1 MEIKNIIVE
10 ENSTKEIES
19 AISHDQNAVP
29 YIPMSK
35 LPSMGTVIPL
45 NLAGETAQAQY
56 KFSEEFPDVDKYLV
70 DKLGYTSK
78 YALSEALG
86 AEQADAVALAIK
98 QIDNGKGFIL
108 ADMAGIGKG
117 RCGASVLR
125 YARVN
130 GYLPIFITEK
140 PNLFTAMYRDIVDI
154 GGLETKTS
162 GKPYLGIPL
171 ILNGYTSGGYEKVYD
186 EFGKKSKKQKPSE
199 TGILNREGVEVITAP
214 KQDEI
219 KEILKHNKFPKGY
232 DYMMLTYSQLA
243 GKSGKVKSNWIQEII
258 NKLDGKVVIVMDECH
273 NASGTTS
280 DVGKSISSIISLA
293 KGVTFVSATFSKRP
307 DNMYIYALK
316 TDIIDSPLGTKKLIE
331 VIKRGGERLTENL
344 ASNLVEAQQMI
355 RRERTYENCDVDYK
369 FMSDEDKEVLFLKYN
384 KTIKLYRELEDFFSS
399 KNPLF
404 VRAKKAAAE
413 KFSKIEGIELAD
425 GKKPKK
431 QKELEAWYE
440 KNDGKYRVTSFTAGD
455 FKRNRFNFIE
465 TLLFALKAEFVANT
479 ALSQIL
485 NNQLDNVRTK
495 DKSIF
500 KSNRKPVI
508 AVRNTLEGIYLD
520 LGLEVGGTIDKADFS
535 IYVLSLALNAVNGT
549 ISLKQINKEDYK
561 KEKESKSKE
570 IKKDLVIEN
579 SDFEDNG
586 ETYIRVLD
594 KIKSIDLD
602 IPLSP
607 IDAVIDKIESTQ
619 RPSWDNEYGGGS
631 PTLRVGEVTGRKF
644 TLKKQPDGKFKLEI
658 NQKPKNKSTTFKE
671 FNSGFYDVLLINEA
685 GSTGEDAHSS
695 ERFKDQRPRV
705 MVIHQVELDVNTE
718 VQKRGRINRTG
729 QVNFPNYVY
738 AVSRI
743 PSEIRR
749 LLMLSRKLR
758 SLDANTTANQKQSS
772 KLSQIRDSFG
782 NPIEDIINHYGD
794 ECLHEFISIPDNEE
808 KYGEYMPTEEQDK
821 LGKMSGSFAIE
832 SFVRNLELALSD
844 EQEYFYNTLNAL
856 YTKLKEQKIE
866 SGEYDLETNIVDMKA
881 AIKTRVMISKGLNTN
896 PFNTS
901 VYEEDDYALVDEK
914 PYIKE
919 KVQDLVRE
927 LAENK
932 DPDEFY
938 QDFLTDYKKH
948 FKEVHLEYVK
958 KSIKEPDYSL
968 AKNEQDKIEM
978 EAEYQLKVDNAA
990 NRSKDEYNAVIG
1002 VFYDLRYDALG
1013 NLLLDNEGLA
1023 ITGNLT
1029 LKPNRACLV
1038 PAVLEECNEI
1048 DEDGNPIVPKEMNSA
1063 KFIGV
1068 KLLKTAKEKYSPMNI
1083 ELVFCQLSGKPK
1095 VIVKPTSKG
1104 RNILEWIVV
1113 KSKIIDRYRLVQ
1125 IDNWEVDPNKRNVIR
1140 LFTGNILGAYGVAR
1154 DTVLRNPVEY
1164 SPVVQFVKF
1173 TTADGA
1179 SIRFGIK
1186 VNMKKYSMLIPNRV
1200 PVEYPLNSSDFIN
1213 DLEKAQRDE
1222 VISINADEN
1231 FYLKYEKRRGTLAC
1245 MLFGGY
1251 DREIKGVR
1259 KYYTKLYDDGELFN
1273 LIESLGLTARLSTTT
1288 YRPIGMKNAQTL
1300 RCLSLFCY
1308 LPNYKNEVAQ
1318 LFDYIYKRQPFN
1330 LSIVGLE
1337 GDDVIYNKND
1347 MFTPEGQQEEEQE
1360 QGEFTFDS
1368 LKPYES
1374 IKEQISALSKFDR
1387 YERTSP
1393 YGTIILKAKPNIR
1406 EVASYGLIPLEP
1418 TIKDMVSNSFDVLN
1432 DAKKIKLQEQLHKYI
1447 EDNKSNFEIGVL
1459 VQDSLKEGSITDF
1472 KNIFGYDADNI
1483 SYVGEVF
1490 RKYMNGEIE
1499 LPKKEQEKRQQREL
1513 PKRGLDLDTAQ
1524 EYIILLKHKL
1534 NN

>member
-1 MEIKNIIVE
+1 MEDKNFIVE
-10 ENSTKEIES
+10 ENSTKEIEN

-35 LPSMGTVIPL
+35 LPPMGTVIPL

-56 KFSEEFPDVDKYLV
+56 KFIEEIPDVDQYLV
-70 DKLGYTSK
+70 GKLGYTSK

-86 AEQADAVALAIK
+86 AEQADAVALAVK
-98 QIDNGKGFIL
+98 QIEKGKGFIL

-117 RCGASVLR
+117 RCGSSILR
-125 YARVN
+125 YAFVN

-154 GGLETKTS
+154 GGLKTNPS
-162 GKPYLGIPL
+162 GKHYYGIPF
-171 ILNGYTSGGYEKVYD
+171 ILNGYKSGGYEITYD
-186 EFGKKSKKQKPSE
+186 ESGKKIRKQKPSE
-199 TGILNREGVEVITAP
+199 TGILNKDGVEVITAP
-214 KQDEI
+214 KQNEI
-219 KEILKHNKFPKGY
+219 KEVLKSVKFPKGY
-232 DYMMLTYSQLA
+232 DYMMLTYSQLS
-243 GKSGKVKSNWIQEII
+243 GSSGKLKAVWIQELI

-273 NASGTTS
+273 NASGTKS
-280 DVGKSISSIISLA
+280 DVGQSISNIISLA

-316 TDIIDSPLGTKKLIE
+316 TDIVDSPLGTKKLIE

-355 RRERTYENCDVDYK
+355 RRERTFENCDVDYEY
-369 FMSDEDKEVLFLKYN
+369 MSDEDKEVLFSKYN
-384 KTIKLYRELEDFFSS
+384 KTIKLYRELEEFFSNR
-399 KNPLF
+399 NPLF
-404 VRAKKAAAE
+404 VRAKLAAIQ
-413 KFSKIEGIELAD
+413 KFAQKEGIEIVQT
-425 GKKPKK
+425 KKPKK
-431 QKELEAWYE
+431 EKDIEAWYE
-440 KNDGKYRVTSFTAGD
+440 ENDGKFKVTSFTAGD

-465 TLLFALKAEFVANT
+465 TLLFALKADFVANT
-479 ALSQIL
+479 TLSQVL
-485 NNQLDNVRTK
+485 NNQLENVTTK
-495 DKSIF
+495 DKVVF

-508 AVRNTLEGIYLD
+508 AVRNTLEGVYLD

-535 IYVLSLALNAVNGT
+535 IYVLSLAMNAVMGS
-549 ISLKQINKEDYK
+549 ISLKKIKKENYK
-561 KEKESKSKE
+561 KEKESKAEE

-586 ETYIRVLD
+586 ETYVALLD
-594 KIKSIDLD
+594 NIKAIDLD

-607 IDAVIDKIESTQ
+607 IDYVIDKIESTV
-619 RPSWDNEYGGGS
+619 RPSWDMEYGGGS
-631 PTLRVGEVTGRKF
+631 ATIRVGEVTGRKF
-644 TLKKQPDGKFKLEI
+644 TLKKQDDGKYKLEI
-658 NQKPKNKSTTFKE
+658 NQKPKNKSTTFKQ
-671 FNSGFYDVLLINEA
+671 FNNGFYDVLLINES

-729 QVNFPNYVY
+729 QVNYPSYVY

-782 NPIEDIINHYGD
+782 NPIEDVINHYGD
-794 ECLHEFISIPDNEE
+794 ECLQEFISVPENDS
-808 KYGEYMPTEEQDK
+808 YLQYMPSDEQED
-821 LGKMSGSFAIE
+821 LGKLSDSFAIE
-832 SFVRNLELALSD
+832 VFVRNLELALSD
-844 EQEYFYNTLNAL
+844 EQEYFYNTINAL

-866 SGEYDLETNIVDMKA
+866 SGEYDLETNIIDLKA

-901 VYEEDDYALVDEK
+901 VYEEDDYALAEEK

-919 KVQDLVRE
+919 KVEDMVRE

-938 QDFLTDYKKH
+938 QNFLTDYKKH
-948 FKEVHLEYVK
+948 FKEVHLEDVK

-968 AKNEQDKIEM
+968 AKNEQDRIEM
-978 EAEYQLKVDNAA
+978 EAEYQLRVDNSV
-990 NRSKDEYNAVIG
+990 NRAKSEYNAVIG

-1013 NLLLDNEGLA
+1013 NLMLDNEGLA
-1023 ITGNLT
+1023 ITGDLT

-1038 PAVLEECNEI
+1038 PAVLEECNET
-1048 DEDGNPIVPKEMNSA
+1048 DEDGNPIVPSELNNA

-1068 KLLKTAKEKYSPMNI
+1068 RILKTAKEKYSPMNI

-1095 VIVKPTSKG
+1095 VIVKPTAKG

-1113 KSKIIDRYRLVQ
+1113 KSKIIDRFRLVQ

-1140 LFTGNILGAYGVAR
+1140 IFTGNILGAYGIAR
-1154 DTVLRNPVEY
+1154 DTVMRSPLEY
-1164 SPVVQFVKF
+1164 SPVIQFVKF

-1186 VNMKKYSMLIPNRV
+1186 VNMKKYSSLIPNRV
-1200 PVEYPLNSSDFIN
+1200 PVEYPLNSGDFIS
-1213 DLEKAQRDE
+1213 DLMKVERDK
-1222 VISINADEN
+1222 VYTVNSDEN
-1231 FYLKYEKRRGTLAC
+1231 FCLAYNRQKEYLTVHV
-1245 MLFGGY
+1245 FGGTN
-1251 DREIKGVR
+1251 REVKGIR
-1259 KYYTKLYDDGELFN
+1259 KYFSKLYDDGELFN
-1273 LIESLGLTARLSTTT
+1273 LIEGFGFSVYQNFVGYT
-1288 YRPIGMKNAQTL
+1288 PIGMQRSQTL
-1300 RCLSLFCY
+1300 KSLTFSCY
-1308 LPNYKNEVAQ
+1308 LPNYKTELSQ
-1318 LFDYIYKRQPFN
+1318 IFDYIYEKQPFN
-1330 LSIVGLE
+1330 LSIIGLT
-1337 GDDVIYNKND
+1337 GDDVIYNKAD
-1347 MFTPEGQQEEEQE
+1347 VFIPEGQDEEEQE
-1360 QGEFTFDS
+1360 KGEFTFDS

-1374 IKEQISALSKFDR
+1374 IKEQISSFSKFDR
-1387 YERTSP
+1387 YEKTSP

-1418 TIKDMVSNSFDVLN
+1418 TIKDMVSNSFSVLN
-1432 DAKKIKLQEQLHKYI
+1432 DTKKIKFQELLHKYI
-1447 EDNKSNFEIGVL
+1447 EENKSNFEIGSL
-1459 VQDSLKEGSITDF
+1459 VQDTLKEGSITDF

-1499 LPKKEQEKRQQREL
+1499 LPKKEEQQEQKQREL
-1513 PKRGLDLDTAQ
+1513 PKRGIDLDTAQ
-1524 EYIILLKHKL
+1524 EYIIFLKYKI